1 MTGYCFDTD
10 ILSATIRPAPPL
22 HLIRRLATVP
32 AQEQFT
38 TSITVGELIY
48 GARRVG
54 REDLSAR
61 VEQVVRSAQT
71 VLPFDTLA
79 ARTFGALK
87 AAFERKGTPLAEPDL
102 RIASIALARGLIL
115 VTRNIRHFQRVP
127 DLTVENWIDE
137 T

>member
-32 AQEQFT
+32 PQEQFT

-54 REDLSAR
+54 REDLSRR
-61 VEQVVRSAQT
+61 VEQVIRRAQT
-71 VLPFDTLA
+71 VLAFDTTA
-79 ARTFGALK
+79 ALTFGFLK
-87 AAFERKGTPLAEPDL
+87 ATLEQRGTPLAEPDL
-102 RIASIALARGLIL
+102 RIASIALSRGLTL
-115 VTRNIRHFQRVP
+115 VTRNVRHFQRVAE
-127 DLTVENWIDE
+127 LTVENWIDE